1 VGRLHHNFWEANN
14 GQNGI
19 AKLSDETGGESFF
32 LGLQPAVSF
41 KPYLDRIQKI
51 LENQYVLT
59 FEVKPGKKAGLQSV
73 TITTEVAGVEF
84 ASADSV
90 WVATEK

>member
-1 VGRLHHNFWEANN
+1 MSK
-14 GQNGI
+14 I
-19 AKLSDETGGESFF
+19 SDETGGESFF

-59 FEVKPGKKAGLQSV
+59 FQARPGKKAGLQSV
-73 TITTEVAGVEF
+73 TLTTEIAGVELG
-84 ASADSV
+84 SADSV
-90 WVATEK
+90 WVPAAK